1 MLKDS
6 ESSCN
11 FLEMLKN
18 LDPSGIFPSAELPIF
33 MRIKIS
39 LVAKYLGI
47 LESLFSTCQWSR
59 QMSNAIL

>member
-18 LDPSGIFPSAELPIF
+18 LDPSGIFPSAELL
-33 MRIKIS
+33 IS
-39 LVAKYLGI
+39 
-47 LESLFSTCQWSR
+47 
-59 QMSNAIL
+59 